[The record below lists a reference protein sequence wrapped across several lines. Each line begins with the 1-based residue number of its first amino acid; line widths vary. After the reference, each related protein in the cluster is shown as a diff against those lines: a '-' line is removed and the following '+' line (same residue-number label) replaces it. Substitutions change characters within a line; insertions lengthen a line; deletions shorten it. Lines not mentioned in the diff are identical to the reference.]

1 MGLTRL
7 CAHTHSVPV
16 TRGPPLT
23 RRPAALQTTF
33 FRAWPKNKGSFL
45 MYGRSV
51 HTQRREVTEALL
63 MQEPMETAADKSG
76 AARPQRSGFMKS
88 LAQALHPE
96 PKADEPPGKSP
107 VKVDLRQLRGKYER
121 QEPISMVTAY
131 DYPSARLGDAAG
143 ADVLLVGDSVGM
155 VVLGQEDTTE
165 VTMEMMVHHCAAVAR
180 GVSKAFVVGDL

>member
-1 MGLTRL
+1 M
-7 CAHTHSVPV
+7 

-23 RRPAALQTTF
+23 QRPAALQTTF

-88 LAQALHPE
+88 LAQALHP
-96 PKADEPPGKSP
+96 AT
-107 VKVDLRQLRGKYER
+107 VQ
-121 QEPISMVTAY
+121 
-131 DYPSARLGDAAG
+131 
-143 ADVLLVGDSVGM
+143 LLVSQPTVTLARCNTAQIG
-155 VVLGQEDTTE
+155 GQTAGGTFQLW
-165 VTMEMMVHHCAAVAR
+165 HLPIYYLA
-180 GVSKAFVVGDL
+180 